1 MYVEDEDVFYYL
13 CLENDNYLHPPK
25 PEGCDEGILKGLYK
39 VREAGVDGANVHLF
53 GSGAI
58 LPGTLRAAEL
68 LAEHMDVA
76 ADVWSVTSYTELARE
91 ARDCERW
98 NMRHPGRKERVSYL
112 ASQLQ
117 GDDCPVVSASD
128 YVRAVAD
135 QIAPHVGRRMLSL
148 GTDGFGR
155 SETRE
160 VLREHFEVDPSS
172 IALAAVHTLV
182 RDGKLK
188 KAALKKA
195 ADVFGVD
202 PDKERSW

>member
-1 MYVEDEDVFYYL
+1 M
-13 CLENDNYLHPPK
+13 
-25 PEGCDEGILKGLYK
+25 
-39 VREAGVDGANVHLF
+39 HLF

-68 LAEHMDVA
+68 LEEHMDVA
-76 ADVWSVTSYTELARE
+76 ASVWSVTSYTELARE
-91 ARDCERW
+91 ARDCARW

-112 ASQLQ
+112 ATQLQ

-135 QIAPHVGRRMLSL
+135 QIAPYVDRPMVSL

-160 VLREHFEVDPSS
+160 ALREHFEVDAPS
-172 IALAAVHTLV
+172 IAFAAVSTLV

-195 ADVFGVD
+195 AGVFGID
-202 PDKERSW
+202 PDKQRSW